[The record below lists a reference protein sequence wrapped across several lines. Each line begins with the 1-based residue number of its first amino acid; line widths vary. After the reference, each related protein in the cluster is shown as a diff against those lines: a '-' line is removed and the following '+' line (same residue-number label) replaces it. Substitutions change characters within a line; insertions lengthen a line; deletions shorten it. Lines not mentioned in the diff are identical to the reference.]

1 MIGSLRG
8 ALLDRSG
15 DFAHRLDG
23 GLALAARQP
32 PAVRRDG
39 QIDMIYESPL
49 IEPNPFCQE
58 DLERLPFEKHGV
70 AASSEN
76 GKAELYVHHK
86 VMTINGHW
94 FGRSNTKVVYTGSQ
108 NYTNPGTRL
117 NDELVLRIRDGAT
130 LNAYDRN
137 LNLIRDRH
145 AKRLT
150 RVG

>member
-1 MIGSLRG
+1 MILNRATAHRKILS
-8 ALLDRSG
+8 ALLK
-15 DFAHRLDG
+15 
-23 GLALAARQP
+23 P
-32 PAVRRDG
+32 
-39 QIDMIYESPL
+39 
-49 IEPNPFCQE
+49 
-58 DLERLPFEKHGV
+58 
-70 AASSEN
+70 SEIQGRMPVFDAWHDQNKN
-76 GKAELYVHHK
+76 GKADLYVHHK